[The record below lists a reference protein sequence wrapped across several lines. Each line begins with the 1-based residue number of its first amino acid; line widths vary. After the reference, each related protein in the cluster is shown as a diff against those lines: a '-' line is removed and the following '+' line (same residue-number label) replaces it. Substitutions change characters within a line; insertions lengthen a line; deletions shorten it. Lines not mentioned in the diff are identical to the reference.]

1 MADSSFMMGDH
12 DKSVAV
18 PFSDDDAANDTKPDE
33 LLDEPSANAT
43 PEERITWKQKR
54 QDRIKRILDDGKESK
69 AKVERLEAESAATKA
84 ELERLKGYVAAQP
97 QRAQNDSR
105 DPYEQRLDQVY
116 EKQSEAYNAAQAEI
130 KAGSFTPERQ
140 KYYERVAREIE
151 SAKSSI
157 HTERLIEQRTAASRT
172 EQAQQVWVQK
182 YPEVYNNPR
191 AFQYAQATWQRRL
204 NAPGA
209 EPATNDTVDEIM
221 QETMATFRLGKK
233 APPSASERS
242 RMSGIP
248 SAGSGGGGGG
258 KGGIVMTDPKLRRMA
273 IAAYSHLPE
282 EEAVKAWVNKTGKR
296 LREKKVL

>member
-18 PFSDDDAANDTKPDE
+18 PFSDDEAANDTKPEE
-33 LLDEPSANAT
+33 LLDDDSPSAS
-43 PEERITWKQKR
+43 PEERITRKQKR
-54 QDRIKRILDDGKESK
+54 QERIKRLLDEGKQNKEE
-69 AKVERLEAESAATKA
+69 VERLKAESAATRG

-97 QRAQNDSR
+97 QRQQNDNGK

-151 SAKSSI
+151 SAKTNI

-191 AFQYAQATWQRRL
+191 AFQYAQASWQRKL
-204 NAPGA
+204 ALGEQPS
-209 EPATNDTVDEIM
+209 NDTVDEIM
-221 QETMATFRLGKK
+221 NETMTTFRLGKK
-233 APPSASERS
+233 AAPSASERS

-248 SAGSGGGGGG
+248 SAGSGGGGG

-282 EEAVKAWVNKTGKR
+282 EEAIKAWVNKTGKR
-296 LREKKVL
+296 LREKKIL

>member
-18 PFSDDDAANDTKPDE
+18 PFSDDEAANDTKPEE
-33 LLDEPSANAT
+33 LLDDDSPSAS
-43 PEERITWKQKR
+43 PEERITRKQKR
-54 QDRIKRILDDGKESK
+54 QERIKRLLDEGKQNKEE
-69 AKVERLEAESAATKA
+69 VERLKAESAATRG

-97 QRAQNDSR
+97 QRQQNDNGK

-191 AFQYAQATWQRRL
+191 AFQYAQASWQRKL
-204 NAPGA
+204 ALGEQPS
-209 EPATNDTVDEIM
+209 NDTVDEIM
-221 QETMATFRLGKK
+221 NETMTTFRLGKK
-233 APPSASERS
+233 AAPSASERS

-248 SAGSGGGGGG
+248 SAGSGGGGG

-282 EEAVKAWVNKTGKR
+282 EEAIKAWVNKTGKR
-296 LREKKVL
+296 LREKKIL